1 MLFKLRQIYSFRWLS
16 FILSQCRNGLQ
27 APLKLYKNSYRCHL
41 TFWMVSK
48 RLLISIF
55 EKIRS
60 DDKHDKFR
68 KESGFRN
75 KGTSRQSSF
84 LQYEQLSISIYK
96 Y

>member
-1 MLFKLRQIYSFRWLS
+1 
-16 FILSQCRNGLQ
+16 
-27 APLKLYKNSYRCHL
+27 
-41 TFWMVSK
+41 MVSK
-48 RLLISIF
+48 RLFISIF

-60 DDKHDKFR
+60 DDKHDKFW

-75 KGTSRQSSF
+75 EGTSRQSSF

>member
-1 MLFKLRQIYSFRWLS
+1 
-16 FILSQCRNGLQ
+16 
-27 APLKLYKNSYRCHL
+27 
-41 TFWMVSK
+41 MVSK
-48 RLLISIF
+48 RLFISIF

-60 DDKHDKFR
+60 DDKHDKFW

-75 KGTSRQSSF
+75 EGKSRQSSF